1 LPSGRNPA
9 QRRITDFHK
18 RLASTGPKI
27 GIRLLAACRE
37 AKASLSPVLNPA
49 AACKNGR
56 SRIPR
61 TITDMGKKYFRVPA
75 RSIVSFQGELGA
87 FSQEACRKIFG
98 PKVNVLPCPTFED
111 VFDAVVNKKADIAV
125 IPIEN
130 SLAGS
135 IHQNFDLLARH
146 SLEAVGETQ
155 VRIKH
160 NLIGHSGCK
169 VRTIKKIY
177 SHPVALA
184 QCGKFLR
191 RMKSA
196 ERVAFSDTA
205 GSVRH
210 IRDKELKTAAA
221 IASAEAARIYGMK
234 ILRSG
239 IEDNREN
246 YTRFL
251 ALARRGRFP
260 RGGDKT
266 SIMFSLSNEPGA
278 LFKALSVFA
287 LREINLT
294 KIESRPIHGKPWEYF
309 FYVDLQSDIRS
320 RACVNAIRHLQEMMK
335 YLRILG
341 SYSAY

>member
-1 LPSGRNPA
+1 MKSKFL
-9 QRRITDFHK
+9 TV
-18 RLASTGPKI
+18 
-27 GIRLLAACRE
+27 
-37 AKASLSPVLNPA
+37 PV
-49 AACKNGR
+49 R
-56 SRIPR
+56 S
-61 TITDMGKKYFRVPA
+61 VVA
-75 RSIVSFQGELGA
+75 FQGELGA
-87 FSQEACRKIFG
+87 FSQEACVKIFG
-98 PKVNVLPCPTFED
+98 SKIKPLPCPTFEE
-111 VFDAVVNKKADIAV
+111 VFDAVVGKKADMAV

-135 IHQNFDLLARH
+135 IHRNFDLLARH

-155 VRIKH
+155 IRIEH
-160 NLIGHSGCK
+160 NLIGHPGCK
-169 VRTIKKIY
+169 VRSIKRIY

-184 QCGKFLR
+184 QCEKFLR
-191 RMKSA
+191 RTKSA
-196 ERVAFSDTA
+196 EKVAFSDTA

-210 IRDKELKTAAA
+210 IRDQGLKEAAA

-251 ALARRGRFP
+251 ALARKGRFP

-266 SIMFSLSNEPGA
+266 SILFSLSNEPGA

-287 LREINLT
+287 LRNINLT

-320 RACVNAIRHLQEMMK
+320 RECSNAIRHLQEMMK
-335 YLRILG
+335 YFRVLG